1 MPTSPADLLSRR
13 HFLVTAAGMAG
24 AAALAACGSGNSTA
38 SSKSTASSSTKSS
51 TPTAVDMTLAFS
63 FLENVEYAGWY
74 LGKQGGFFSQ
84 RNLNVTFL
92 GGGPNTPAP
101 ETQLQAG
108 AAQVVVEAN
117 TVRLFAAIAK
127 KQPLVILSQDFQVS
141 PNGLLSLAR
150 HPVTTSAELRG
161 AKIIAA
167 ASNRQNMAVLM
178 KLNGVT
184 DYQFVPGGS
193 SVDSLLAG
201 QGDALLAFAQN
212 QPIILETQYHM
223 KPGKDFFFVPFS
235 DLNYYLLSDV
245 LVTTKSYATSHR
257 AAVVD
262 LLAGALQGWQEDLS
276 NPAQGTAATM
286 ALSGTSLGLN
296 QQQQQAV
303 NQTQLPYI
311 LPKGTPSSDLLSLDP
326 AFVQQHLYPSL
337 EAAGITGLPPASS
350 VVDPTLLEDARASIK

>member
-1 MPTSPADLLSRR
+1 MRGSLTDPLSRR
-13 HFLVTAAGMAG
+13 HFLMAAAGMAS
-24 AAALAACGSGNSTA
+24 AAALAACGSTRG
-38 SSKSTASSSTKSS
+38 SSSSSTKSS
-51 TPTAVDMTLAFS
+51 TRTLVDMTLAFS

-74 LGKQGGFFSQ
+74 LGKQDGFFSQ

-108 AAQVVVEAN
+108 SAQVVVEAN
-117 TVRLFAAIAK
+117 TVRLFSAIAK

-150 HPVTTSAELRG
+150 RPVRTPAELHG

-167 ASNRQNMAVLM
+167 ASNRQNMAVMM

-184 DYQFVPGGS
+184 DYKFVPGGS
-193 SVDSLLAG
+193 SVDGLIAG

-223 KPGKDFFFVPFS
+223 RPGKDFFFVPFS

-257 AAVVD
+257 TAVVD
-262 LLAGALQGWQEDLS
+262 LLAGALQGWQENLNS
-276 NPAQGTAATM
+276 PARGTAATM
-286 ALSGTSLGLN
+286 ALSGTSLGLK

-303 NQTQLPYI
+303 NEAQLPYI
-311 LPKGTPSSDLLSLDP
+311 LPKGTPSSELLSLSP
-326 AFVQQHLYPSL
+326 AFVQEHLYPSL
-337 EAAGITGLPPASS
+337 EAAGITGLPPANSI
-350 VVDPTLLEDARASIK
+350 VDPTLLEDARASIK

>member
-1 MPTSPADLLSRR
+1 MPESLTNPLSRR
-13 HFLVTAAGMAG
+13 HFLATAAGLAS
-24 AAALAACGSGNSTA
+24 AAALAACGA
-38 SSKSTASSSTKSS
+38 SKSASLRPSKSS
-51 TPTAVDMTLAFS
+51 TRAAIDMTLAFS

-74 LGKQGGFFSQ
+74 LGKQDGFFSR

-108 AAQVVVEAN
+108 AAQVVLEAN
-117 TVRLFAAIAK
+117 TVRLFSAIAK
-127 KQPLVILSQDFQVS
+127 KQPLVLLSRDFQVS

-150 HPVTTSAELRG
+150 RPVRTSAELRG

-167 ASNRQNMAVLM
+167 ASNRQSIAVMM

-193 SVDSLLAG
+193 SVDSLIAG

-212 QPIILETQYHM
+212 QPIILETNYHM

-235 DLNYYLLSDV
+235 DFNYYLLSDV

-257 AAVVD
+257 AAVVN
-262 LLAGALQGWQEDLS
+262 LLAGALQGWQQDLRD
-276 NPAQGTAATM
+276 PALGTAATM
-286 ALSGTSLGLN
+286 VLSGTSLGLK

-303 NQTQLPYI
+303 NEAQLPYI
-311 LPKGTPSSDLLSLDP
+311 LPKGVPRSDLLSLNH
-326 AFVQQHLYPSL
+326 AFVQQHIYPSL

-350 VVDPTLLEDARASIK
+350 VVDPTLLEDARASIN

>member
-1 MPTSPADLLSRR
+1 MPGLLTDPSLSRR
-13 HFLVTAAGMAG
+13 RFLVAAAGMAG
-24 AAALAACGSGNSTA
+24 AAALAACGSTKGNSL
-38 SSKSTASSSTKSS
+38 SSTKSTR
-51 TPTAVDMTLAFS
+51 TPVDMTLAFS

-74 LGKQGGFFSQ
+74 LGKQDGFFSK
-84 RNLNVTFL
+84 RNLNVKFL

-108 AAQVVVEAN
+108 AAQVVLEAN
-117 TVRLFAAIAK
+117 TVRLFSAIAK
-127 KQPLVILSQDFQVS
+127 KQPLVVLSQDFQVS

-150 HPVTTSAELRG
+150 RPVRTSAELRG

-167 ASNRQNMAVLM
+167 ASNRQNMAVMM

-193 SVDSLLAG
+193 SVASLIAG

-223 KPGKDFFFVPFS
+223 KAGKDFFFVPFS

-257 AAVVD
+257 AVVVD

-276 NPAQGTAATM
+276 NPARGTAATM
-286 ALSGTSLGLN
+286 ALSGTSLGLK

-303 NQTQLPYI
+303 NEAQLPYI
-311 LPKGTPSSDLLSLDP
+311 LPKGTPSSDLLRLDP
-326 AFVQQHLYPSL
+326 AFVEQHLYPSL
-337 EAAGITGLPPASS
+337 KAAGITGLPPASS
-350 VVDPTLLEDARASIK
+350 VVDPTLLEDARSSIK

>member
-1 MPTSPADLLSRR
+1 MPSSPNDLLSRR
-13 HFLVTAAGMAG
+13 KFLIGAAGLAG
-24 AAALAACGSGNSTA
+24 AAALAACGS
-38 SSKSTASSSTKSS
+38 SKSTASHSTKSS

-74 LGKQGGFFSQ
+74 LGKQSGFFSQ
-84 RNLNVTFL
+84 RNLNVKFL

-108 AAQVVVEAN
+108 AAQVVLEAN
-117 TVRLFAAIAK
+117 TVRLFSAIAK

-150 HPVTTSAELRG
+150 HPVTTSAELNG

-178 KLNGVT
+178 KLNSVT
-184 DYQFVPGGS
+184 DYQFVPGGT

-201 QGDALLAFAQN
+201 QGDALLAFASN

-245 LVTTKSYATSHR
+245 LVTSKSYATSHR
-257 AAVVD
+257 AAVVN
-262 LLAGALQGWQEDLS
+262 LLAGALQGWQEDLN
-276 NPAQGTAATM
+276 NPAQGTTATM
-286 ALSGTSLGLN
+286 TLSGTALGLN
-296 QQQQQAV
+296 QQQQQAI
-303 NQTQLPYI
+303 NEAQLPYI
-311 LPKGTPSSDLLSLDP
+311 LPKGTPSSDLLSIDP
-326 AFVQQHLYPSL
+326 AFLQQHVYRSL

-350 VVDPTLLEDARASIK
+350 VVDTSLLEEARASIK